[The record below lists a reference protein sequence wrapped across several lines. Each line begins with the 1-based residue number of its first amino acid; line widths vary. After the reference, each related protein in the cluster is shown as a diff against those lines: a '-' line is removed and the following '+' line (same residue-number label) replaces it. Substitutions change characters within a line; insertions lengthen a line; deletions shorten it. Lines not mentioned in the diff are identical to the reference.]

1 MQAEYYIEALPFSDF
16 ISFFLFFILQE
27 EESDEES
34 EEPTFK
40 PPSMQPMPPPQ
51 AGGSVNIRKYD
62 PKASKQAQ
70 QPVGGLSEKF
80 LISPLTGEK
89 IPVGSMESHMKI
101 ALLDPRW
108 KEQKEK
114 AIEEKRQQEQ
124 VFAEGMTIVSASF

>member
-1 MQAEYYIEALPFSDF
+1 
-16 ISFFLFFILQE
+16 
-27 EESDEES
+27 
-34 EEPTFK
+34 
-40 PPSMQPMPPPQ
+40 MQPMPPPQ

-124 VFAEGMTIVSASF
+124 VFAEGKIFDFGILSLKMYEASHCLKFLMYLWMRYIEKFAVLTNLNFFCHTFL